1 LDEKRREMVKVTE
14 AASVAATVVKHE
26 QQQPSYLLLEDGTLF
41 KGYSFGYEADT
52 EGEIGKR

>member
-1 LDEKRREMVKVTE
+1 MVKVTE

-52 EGEIGKR
+52 EGEIG